1 MSSLHQ
7 VRRKVQGDKLAPH
20 PSHLQA
26 QPIPAPRKT
35 HGHVRTEV
43 DKKQEG
49 GTTANTKPKS
59 SSAATRLKALMR
71 VSTTLSSAGKKSGQ
85 PPAIHP
91 PWNKA
96 RIGPIEEGGR
106 GGEKVEEGKAGG
118 VRTGFENG
126 GAGKRENERV
136 GRDEA
141 VEIRRERGGRGEM
154 ETWGR
159 SNRGGGSNNAVGGGG
174 GGIRPEHRGRLPG
187 LLSSGQSFSRDGTM
201 VIDGSYFQMSTE
213 ASKPPAM
220 EQKLSGALSVISLAR
235 RLQGPARVGGGQWSN
250 GESWDTGKMYGSIG
264 DMSVS
269 ALVSEGATGE
279 EGRRWEFGEPNSS
292 IEGWWRKE
300 QRFRGGVQSDSET
313 GSGSKESPSEFSFSD
328 ASSHTLG
335 VPAETD
341 EAEYDT
347 ETEKTESD
355 SGNGKEE
362 ESQDEQREWSESE
375 TEDER
380 KKMSRK
386 PAKRKVSDSSVSSN
400 SRRSHKSRSS
410 RGSFRRENSSRRRD
424 RSGKETDRNS
434 SRHSESSRHSR
445 STVSSS
451 RPKTSRWPPREA
463 TEPESEEESEESE
476 EEEEVKSA
484 AFGKPSTSRQASS
497 HTQSDISSG
506 PTDSS
511 DDLSPIMEDSE
522 EDEDEEKSSDH
533 NGEEGEDPE
542 DEEEGDLEVS

>member
-126 GAGKRENERV
+126 GAGKRENKRV

-400 SRRSHKSRSS
+400 SRRSHKS
-410 RGSFRRENSSRRRD
+410 SFRRENSSRRRD

-451 RPKTSRWPPREA
+451 RPKTSRRPPREA

-522 EDEDEEKSSDH
+522 EDEEEEKSSDH

-542 DEEEGDLEVS
+542 DEEEGDLGVS

>member
-26 QPIPAPRKT
+26 QTIPALRKT
-35 HGHVRTEV
+35 HGHVRTED

-49 GTTANTKPKS
+49 STTANTKPKS
-59 SSAATRLKALMR
+59 SSVATRLQALMR

-106 GGEKVEEGKAGG
+106 GREKVEGKAGG
-118 VRTGFENG
+118 VRIGFENG
-126 GAGKRENERV
+126 GAGKRENKRV

-141 VEIRRERGGRGEM
+141 VEIRRERGGREEV

-159 SNRGGGSNNAVGGGG
+159 NNRGGGSNNAVGGGG
-174 GGIRPEHRGRLPG
+174 GGGIRPEHRGWLPG
-187 LLSSGQSFSRDGTM
+187 LLSSGQSFSRDGSM

-220 EQKLSGALSVISLAR
+220 EQKLSGALSLISLAR

-250 GESWDTGKMYGSIG
+250 GESWDTGKMYGSMG

-269 ALVSEGATGE
+269 ALVSKGATGE

-313 GSGSKESPSEFSFSD
+313 GSGSKESLSEFSFSD
-328 ASSHTLG
+328 ASSHTLR

-362 ESQDEQREWSESE
+362 ESQDEQGEWSESE

-386 PAKRKVSDSSVSSN
+386 PAKRHVSDSSVSSN
-400 SRRSHKSRSS
+400 SRSHKSRSS
-410 RGSFRRENSSRRRD
+410 TGSFRRERSSRRRD
-424 RSGKETDRNS
+424 RSGKETDRKS
-434 SRHSESSRHSR
+434 SRDSESSRHLR

-451 RPKTSRWPPREA
+451 RPKTSRRPSREA

-476 EEEEVKSA
+476 EEVKSA
-484 AFGKPSTSRQASS
+484 GLGKPSTSRQASS

-522 EDEDEEKSSDH
+522 EDEEEEKSSDH
-533 NGEEGEDPE
+533 DGEEGEDPK
-542 DEEEGDLEVS
+542 DEEEGDLGVS